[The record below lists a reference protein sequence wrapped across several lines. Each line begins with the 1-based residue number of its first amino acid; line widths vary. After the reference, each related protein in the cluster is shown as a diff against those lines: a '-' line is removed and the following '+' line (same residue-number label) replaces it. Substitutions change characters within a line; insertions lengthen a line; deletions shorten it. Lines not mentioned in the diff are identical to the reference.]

1 MTEENPTTGSTT
13 ATSTTA
19 TSTTATIYPTM
30 LTVLSLALWL
40 AATVSFVA
48 GGASWHEQLSV
59 LALLPLVVVTGM
71 FPNTLPLPS
80 GLKLSRERMNFT
92 LSDALVLLIAC
103 RYGFAACVF
112 VAGIEGLTSSRRA
125 VRRLSS
131 NLYSFGM
138 MSLAAAAAAASLRL
152 VLGYGFGEVTGGAER
167 SFPAVAVGVL
177 VASVVHISVNTG
189 VISLLFATRLGVSV
203 LSSWRENFRV
213 AAPLFLPTSAAASLM
228 YVGLQS
234 GALTMF
240 AIGAPVLI
248 AIHFG
253 HRRYRDSMQ
262 EQLDIIERA
271 QQERIATME
280 KAHRETIE
288 ALAVTINAKDEVTH
302 EHVLRVQI
310 YAAGVARLLGCSDAE
325 IEALRAGALL
335 HDIGKI
341 AVPDYIINK
350 PGKLTA
356 AEFEQMKMH
365 TLVGAQ
371 ILGRVGFSY
380 PVVPVVRSHHERWDG
395 KGYPDGLAGEAI
407 PLTARILTVVDC
419 FDAVREDRQYRKGM
433 TRAEAVEYL
442 LGNSGTQYDPR
453 VVGTFITHLPEFEA
467 EIAAH
472 RNTAAPTYGIEPV
485 EQLSEAARHV
495 PPAAGLAEATT
506 GMSRFA
512 DVAFT
517 DAERATLDDAARRL
531 GEANSLDEV
540 LASFVESLK
549 AVVPYDTCALTLA
562 PPHVD
567 DCIVAHADGRHAE
580 QLYGR
585 TIIADEGVTG
595 WVLVNRQPFYN
606 ADPRLDLPPA
616 LAARDA
622 SYQTLAACPVMHG
635 TELHGVVTLY
645 SSSLPKYEAA
655 HQQRL
660 EAFATLL
667 ATRLS
672 NAASPELSNVVSHNS
687 PHLSLTATP
696 FVVGASQVAPV
707 FALPQTSLTG
717 VAVESELS
725 H

>member
-1 MTEENPTTGSTT
+1 MTEQNASNSNK
-13 ATSTTA
+13 A
-19 TSTTATIYPTM
+19 IYPTALM
-30 LTVLSLALWL
+30 VASLALWL
-40 AATVSFVA
+40 AATISFFVGHA
-48 GGASWHEQLSV
+48 WREQLSV
-59 LALLPLVVVTGM
+59 VALLPLVVVMGM

-138 MSLAAAAAAASLRL
+138 MSLAAAAAAAILGV
-152 VLGYGFGEVTGGAER
+152 VLGYGFGEAAGGEH
-167 SFPAVAVGVL
+167 SFPAIAVGVL
-177 VASVVHISVNTG
+177 LASVTHISVNTG

-203 LSSWRENFRV
+203 LSSWRENFRL

-228 YVGLQS
+228 YVGLQYN
-234 GALTMF
+234 ALTVV
-240 AIGAPVLI
+240 AIGAPILI

-253 HRRYRDSMQ
+253 HRRFRDSMQ
-262 EQLDIIERA
+262 EQLNIIERA
-271 QQERIATME
+271 QRERIATME
-280 KAHRETIE
+280 QAHRETIE

-325 IEALRAGALL
+325 VEALRAGALL

-356 AEFEQMKMH
+356 TEFEKMKVH

-395 KGYPDGLAGEAI
+395 KGYPDGLAGADI

-433 TRAEAVEYL
+433 TREAAIEYL
-442 LGNSGTQYDPR
+442 LSNSGTQYDPR

-472 RNTAAPTYGIEPV
+472 RNTTAPTYGIEPF

-495 PPAAGLAEATT
+495 PPAAGLAEATAT
-506 GMSRFA
+506 RTEQVG
-512 DVAFT
+512 FT
-517 DAERATLDDAARRL
+517 AGERAALSTAARRL
-531 GEANSLDEV
+531 CEAQGREEIV
-540 LASFVESLK
+540 ASFVDNLK
-549 AVVPYDTCALTLA
+549 AALPFDSCAVTLA
-562 PPHVD
+562 PPHTD

-580 QLYGR
+580 LLYGR
-585 TIIADEGVTG
+585 AVVTGEGVTG
-595 WVLVNRQPFYN
+595 WVLANRQPFYN
-606 ADPRLDLPPA
+606 ADPTLDLPPA
-616 LAARDA
+616 LIARDD
-622 SYQTLAACPVMHG
+622 SYRTLAACPIIHG
-635 TELHGVVTLY
+635 NELHGAVTLY
-645 SSSLPKYEAA
+645 STTLPKYEEA
-655 HQQRL
+655 HQRL
-660 EAFATLL
+660 IEAFVALL
-667 ATRLS
+667 AS
-672 NAASPELSNVVSHNS
+672 ELSNVSRLS
-687 PHLSLTATP
+687 SARLPHAP
-696 FVVGASQVAPV
+696 QVVAAARDSQVAPAFSIPPTGLTV
-707 FALPQTSLTG
+707 FAI
-717 VAVESELS
+717 ESDLS